1 MSSVTMR
8 EMLEAGVHFGHQTR
22 YWNPQMAPYLFGHR
36 NKIHII
42 NLEQTL
48 PLYNEAMNFISKLAS
63 RKGKILF
70 VGTKRSAQ
78 QIMKEEAQR
87 CDMPFVN
94 KRWLGGLLTNYKTVK
109 QSINRYKDL
118 EEMEAD
124 GSIDRMSKKEAL
136 RYRRELEKLEANLS
150 GIKDMPGL
158 PDAMFV
164 IDVGYEDI
172 AIKEAAILGISV
184 IGIVDSNNSPNG
196 VDYVIPGNDDA
207 IRSIRLYAKGVAD
220 AILDGRQSI
229 AHLGGSGEG
238 DDFVE
243 LDESGAP
250 IVNDKSAKTGQKITK
265 RKVKKVANSAKSEQV
280 IAADPAIDPAIDPA
294 AGSTVEEAAG
304 KEIVEE
310 KAKTAGDEKV
320 IKTDTAEHASPD
332 VPAIEEVT
340 DTAAAEEKVET
351 ASKKKVAKKKVAT
364 KKKATAEKK
373 TTAEKK
379 ATAEKKTTAE
389 KKATAEKKTTT
400 RKKTTAKKT
409 ATASK
414 ASSKSETGG
423 EDKADTKKDK

>member
-1 MSSVTMR
+1 MR

-22 YWNPQMAPYLFGHR
+22 YWNPEMAPYLFGHR

-48 PLYNEAMNFISKLAS
+48 PLYNDAMNFIGKLAA
-63 RKGKILF
+63 RKGRILF

-78 QIMKEEAQR
+78 QIVKEEAQR
-87 CDMPFVN
+87 CEMPYVN

-136 RYRRELEKLEANLS
+136 RYRRELEKLQSSLS

-164 IDVGYEDI
+164 VDVGYEDI
-172 AIKEAAILGISV
+172 AVKEAGILGIPV
-184 IGIVDSNNSPNG
+184 IGIVDSNNSPKG

-229 AHLGGSGEG
+229 AHLGGASEG

-250 IVNDKSAKTGQKITK
+250 MVDEQAAKAK
-265 RKVKKVANSAKSEQV
+265 KKVVRKKAQKVEADEVKDAEADTAKEV
-280 IAADPAIDPAIDPA
+280 TPAEATPAEA
-294 AGSTVEEAAG
+294 AGS
-304 KEIVEE
+304 
-310 KAKTAGDEKV
+310 D
-320 IKTDTAEHASPD
+320 
-332 VPAIEEVT
+332 
-340 DTAAAEEKVET
+340 AAEETQSEAAESESVAVVEES
-351 ASKKKVAKKKVAT
+351 AEKPAEEKVAKKKTTTKKKTTKKKTTTKKATAKKATTKKAASTSKTT
-364 KKKATAEKK
+364 KKKAA
-373 TTAEKK
+373 
-379 ATAEKKTTAE
+379 
-389 KKATAEKKTTT
+389 
-400 RKKTTAKKT
+400 
-409 ATASK
+409 ASDD
-414 ASSKSETGG
+414 KS
-423 EDKADTKKDK
+423 